1 MRGKDGKMSRIVKV
15 GHIIPDA
22 LPGRQAKTPATG
34 WSTDGIAQIKKKL
47 DIVMRFGNNPG
58 NPDERFSYQPVCPSW
73 IWKPEFSL
81 QYNAITAWIAGLG
94 HLGDG
99 LEVNPM
105 RGLWLAGNP
114 GTGKSTL
121 LRAVRNFCAIYADE
135 RSPNLPRHML
145 WRHAKDIASGYE
157 EDGARYLTE
166 LCEVD
171 TLIIDDLGTEPLA
184 TMRYGNSLN
193 VVEELLSRRYD
204 RGKMTMVTT
213 NLKMDQVKKDY
224 RERIYDRVRE
234 MFNVIEFIGPS
245 HRKNFNPQI

>member
-1 MRGKDGKMSRIVKV
+1 MREKDEKMSKIQKAGDVISAV
-15 GHIIPDA
+15 
-22 LPGRQAKTPATG
+22 LPEKGMKIQVMG
-34 WSTDGIAQIKKKL
+34 WSTDGLAQIKKKL
-47 DIVMRFGNNPG
+47 DIVMRFGNNPDK
-58 NPDERFSYQPVCPSW
+58 PEERFYYQPVCPTW
-73 IWKPEFSL
+73 VWKPEFSL
-81 QYNAITAWIAGLG
+81 QYNAITAWIAGIG
-94 HLGDG
+94 HLGYS
-99 LEVNPM
+99 LEVDPT

-121 LRAVRNFCAIYADE
+121 LRAVKNFCSIYADE

-157 EDGARYLTE
+157 ELGAGYLTE
-166 LCEVD
+166 LCDVD

-204 RGKMTMVTT
+204 RRKMTMVTT
-213 NLKMDQVKKDY
+213 NLKMDQIKKVY

-234 MFNVIEFIGPS
+234 MFNILEFKGPS
-245 HRKNFNPQI
+245 HRKEFNPTI